1 MEMKNNQYEIAVD
14 IDEYIFNRYVKNKV
28 REEYQ
33 DFTFYKVMNP
43 KTKCYFILRN
53 EDQDIDDHS
62 KIYLWSVR

>member
-1 MEMKNNQYEIAVD
+1 MKMKNNQYEIAVD

-28 REEYQ
+28 REEYK

-53 EDQDIDDHS
+53 EDEDIDDHS
-62 KIYLWSVR
+62 KIYLWNVR

>member
-1 MEMKNNQYEIAVD
+1 MKMKNNQYEIAVD

-28 REEYQ
+28 REEYK

-53 EDQDIDDHS
+53 VDEDEDRHS
-62 KIYLWSVR
+62 KIYLWNVR

>member
-14 IDEYIFNRYVKNKV
+14 IDKYIFDRYVKNKV
-28 REEYQ
+28 REEYK

-53 EDQDIDDHS
+53 KDEDEDRHS

>member
-1 MEMKNNQYEIAVD
+1 MKMKNNQYEIAVD
-14 IDEYIFNRYVKNKV
+14 IDEYIFDRYVKDKC
-28 REEYQ
+28 REEYK

-53 EDQDIDDHS
+53 EDEDEDLHS

>member
-1 MEMKNNQYEIAVD
+1 MKMKNKQYEIAVD

-28 REEYQ
+28 REEYK

-53 EDQDIDDHS
+53 EDEDEDLHS

>member
-1 MEMKNNQYEIAVD
+1 MKMKNNQYEIAVD
-14 IDEYIFNRYVKNKV
+14 IDEYMFDRYVKNKV

-53 EDQDIDDHS
+53 VDEDE
-62 KIYLWSVR
+62 

>member
-14 IDEYIFNRYVKNKV
+14 IDEYIFDRYVKNKV
-28 REEYQ
+28 REEYK

-53 EDQDIDDHS
+53 EDEDEDRHS

>member
-14 IDEYIFNRYVKNKV
+14 IDKYIFDRYVKNKV
-28 REEYQ
+28 REEYK

-53 EDQDIDDHS
+53 EDEDEDRHS

>member
-1 MEMKNNQYEIAVD
+1 MKMKNNQYEIAVD

-28 REEYQ
+28 REEYK

-53 EDQDIDDHS
+53 EDEDEDLHS

>member
-1 MEMKNNQYEIAVD
+1 MKMKNKQYEIAVD

-28 REEYQ
+28 REEYK

-53 EDQDIDDHS
+53 EDEDEDRHS

>member
-1 MEMKNNQYEIAVD
+1 MKMKNNQYEIAVD

-28 REEYQ
+28 REEYK

-53 EDQDIDDHS
+53 EDEDEDRHS

>member
-1 MEMKNNQYEIAVD
+1 MKMKNKQYEIAVD

-28 REEYQ
+28 REEYK

-53 EDQDIDDHS
+53 EDEDIDDHS
-62 KIYLWSVR
+62 KIYLWNVR

>member
-14 IDEYIFNRYVKNKV
+14 IDKYIFDRYVKNKV
-28 REEYQ
+28 REEYK

-43 KTKCYFILRN
+43 KIKCYFILRN
-53 EDQDIDDHS
+53 EDEDEDRHS

>member
-1 MEMKNNQYEIAVD
+1 MEIGLNQYEIAID

-43 KTKCYFILRN
+43 KTKCYFIIRSEEQD
-53 EDQDIDDHS
+53 EDRHS